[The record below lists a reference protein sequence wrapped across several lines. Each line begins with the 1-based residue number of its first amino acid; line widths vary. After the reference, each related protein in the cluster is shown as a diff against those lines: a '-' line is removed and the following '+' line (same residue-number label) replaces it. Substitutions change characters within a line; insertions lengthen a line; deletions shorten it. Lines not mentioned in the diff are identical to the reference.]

1 MFLVS
6 TDENTLN
13 LMNCLQKSSISLRLK
28 WNTIHIVLMTD
39 VKNEQNKR
47 YHRFYAI
54 QSDGGIDKTFG
65 KVTIFGLKRIQELYH
80 C

>member
-1 MFLVS
+1 
-6 TDENTLN
+6 
-13 LMNCLQKSSISLRLK
+13 
-28 WNTIHIVLMTD
+28 MTD

-54 QSDGGIDKTFG
+54 QSDGGVDKTFG
-65 KVTIFGLKRIQELYH
+65 KVTIFGRKRIQELYH